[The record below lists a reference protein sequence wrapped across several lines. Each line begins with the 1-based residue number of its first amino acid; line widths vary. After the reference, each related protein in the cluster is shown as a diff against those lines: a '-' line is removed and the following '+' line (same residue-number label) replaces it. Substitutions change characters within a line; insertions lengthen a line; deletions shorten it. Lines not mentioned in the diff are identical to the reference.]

1 MPVGNIGPLEILVVL
16 IIALIVLGP
25 QRLPSAARTVGRGV
39 REFREAIS
47 GTLGGDDDDEDDRVE
62 IEEPEPPRPARPR
75 EG

>member
-1 MPVGNIGPLEILVVL
+1 VGNIGPLEILVVL

-25 QRLPSAARTVGRGV
+25 QRLPGAARTVGRGV

-47 GTLGGDDDDEDDRVE
+47 GVVGGDDDEERAE
-62 IEEPEPPRPARPR
+62 IEEPEPPKTARPR

>member
-1 MPVGNIGPLEILVVL
+1 MGVGNIGPLEILVVL

-47 GTLGGDDDDEDDRVE
+47 GTLGGDDDEDDRVE